1 MNILSYIF
9 TTNIYDDT
17 YIMPKKNKFILSIS
31 SFWILNLLY
40 HIYINQLYYLT
51 FLLSSIS
58 IISPIFWYNYRVNSI
73 YHKLDKSLVLSSY
86 MYVISNNYYYNN
98 IKYLIL
104 YSSLIFIFFIFSA
117 KSCINN
123 NYNLQLY
130 SHQIFR
136 FLYFNLIYNII
147 FDNNNYLY
155 LILSEY
161 ILFSIYLNIKINNY
175 YNNYKKYLFKIMIL
189 IIFNEYYYFN
199 YIQ

>member
-136 FLYFNLIYNII
+136 FLYF
-147 FDNNNYLY
+147 
-155 LILSEY
+155 
-161 ILFSIYLNIKINNY
+161 K
-175 YNNYKKYLFKIMIL
+175 
-189 IIFNEYYYFN
+189 
-199 YIQ
+199 